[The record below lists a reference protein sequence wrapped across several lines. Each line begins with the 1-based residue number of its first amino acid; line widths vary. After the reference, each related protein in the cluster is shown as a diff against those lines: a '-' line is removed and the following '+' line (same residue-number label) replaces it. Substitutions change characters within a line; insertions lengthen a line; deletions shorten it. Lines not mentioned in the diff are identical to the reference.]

1 MPNLSRFRQLTQSR
15 DGIDNDERPESVLVV
30 GLGRFGTAI
39 ASTLVNLGVDV
50 MAVETD
56 QDLVNLWADR
66 LTHVRLADA
75 THTATLKQL
84 GAASFDAA
92 VVAIGS
98 DLESSILTTAAL
110 TDVGVKIIWAKALT
124 EEHGKILERVGAHHV
139 VYPERQMGERVAHV
153 VTGRVEDY
161 YLVDEG
167 FVLAEIEVP
176 SELVGIP
183 LNESDLREGFN
194 VSVVCVKH
202 GSGSFSHAAADTVL
216 NAGDFLV
223 VAGLVEDAERFVAF
237 ATGRTRS

>member
-1 MPNLSRFRQLTQSR
+1 MPNLSRFRKLTQYR
-15 DGIDNDERPESVLVV
+15 DGFEYDDRPESVLVV

-75 THTATLKQL
+75 THVATLNQL

-110 TDVGVKIIWAKALT
+110 TDVGVQIIWAKALT
-124 EEHGKILERVGAHHV
+124 EEHGRILERVGAHHV

-153 VTGRVEDY
+153 VTGRVENY

-167 FVLAEIEVP
+167 FVMAEIAVP
-176 SELVGIP
+176 DDLVGVP
-183 LNESDLREGFN
+183 LIESRLREEFN

-202 GSGSFSHAAADTVL
+202 GSGSFSHPSADTVL
-216 NAGDFLV
+216 NAGDYLV
-223 VAGLVEDAERFVAF
+223 VAGMVEHAEGFVAH
-237 ATGRTRS
+237 ATRRIRS